1 MYLYKSVE
9 FLRKAIFPISIRPF
23 IQIDEIIHFEPA
35 IYIPLQIPASDI
47 HAEEYFIFNIRIFY
61 GYFENRIDRGR
72 EKILRREA
80 RAARAAARASLKTGE
95 DRRRTR
101 RSHA

>member
-23 IQIDEIIHFEPA
+23 IQIDEIIRFESA
-35 IYIPLQIPASDI
+35 IYIPRQIPASDI

-61 GYFENRIDRGR
+61 GYFEIESIVEGR
-72 EKILRREA
+72 KFCGAKREPRARRPVH
-80 RAARAAARASLKTGE
+80 R
-95 DRRRTR
+95 
-101 RSHA
+101 